1 MCFDA
6 GLKGLHASGKIS
18 GNGSGF
24 RLFMKN
30 KVKILVVD
38 DEIAVAS
45 MMVFLLTREGFEVE
59 AALNAEKALL
69 LAVSDEFDLITLDLD
84 MPGIHGFDLFQRLK
98 KLPQLRDTA
107 VIFVSGNASIENQ
120 QRALELGAAV
130 FIEKPFG
137 ACEFTARIH
146 SLVGTTATA

>member
-1 MCFDA
+1 
-6 GLKGLHASGKIS
+6 
-18 GNGSGF
+18 
-24 RLFMKN
+24 MKN

-59 AALNAEKALL
+59 AALNAEKALR
-69 LAVSDEFDLITLDLD
+69 LATSNEFDLITLDEG
-84 MPGIHGFDLFQRLK
+84 MPGINGFDLFQRLK
-98 KLPQLRDTA
+98 NLPQLRETT
-107 VIFVSGNASIENQ
+107 VIFVSGNASIEIQ
-120 QRALELGAAV
+120 QQALELGAAD

-137 ACEFTARIH
+137 ASEFITRIH